1 MALPAAPGL
10 LLPGPWPPLPPAA
23 ALTPHWPRPDPRLP
37 SQPPHPGAV
46 VARVG
51 ARLWAQWSPAS
62 PPRVLSSWRLSAPG
76 EGTPHPPEA
85 SSTFVS
91 TSNSAVMWVTSLD
104 GDFRPRRLFLEESH
118 LRVTKVMWQFSGQ
131 GRGHC
136 GKGGRG
142 RGVGSHLAR
151 ESRLRWAGE
160 AWARGDGALYLPRR
174 GPHTAALGDPG
185 VCPSVKPCS
194 PSSAQPSPG

>member
-1 MALPAAPGL
+1 MAG
-10 LLPGPWPPLPPAA
+10 
-23 ALTPHWPRPDPRLP
+23 
-37 SQPPHPGAV
+37 
-46 VARVG
+46 VG
-51 ARLWAQWSPAS
+51 AQLRAQRTPAC
-62 PPRVLSSWRLSAPG
+62 PPRSPSLRRLSAPR

-136 GKGGRG
+136 GKGGG
-142 RGVGSHLAR
+142 GPPC
-151 ESRLRWAGE
+151 LRVQAQTGTQAGE
-160 AWARGDGALYLPRR
+160 AQGLPQDGPGGTEPCIRPDKALTPLPS
-174 GPHTAALGDPG
+174 GPLERLP
-185 VCPSVKPCS
+185 
-194 PSSAQPSPG
+194 